1 MKVFSAGLRS
11 AMGPSP
17 LPSGER
23 ARVRGRS
30 CLALPQERPLTPILS
45 PEGRGSTLRKSGL
58 CFAIGLLLSASTITA
73 YAQDAVPSTNATVN
87 LIRLMVKKGL
97 ITQTEANGLISEA
110 NDEAVQ
116 ARKAAATAPTAVPAD
131 GAQPGDVRAVY
142 VPQNVRNEI
151 REQVKQEVIAQAKSE
166 HWAEP
171 NALPEWLDRISWY
184 GDVRV
189 RDESWYYSRSN
200 SPYFIDYGTLNRT
213 GPYDINS
220 LTQHVYPPILNST
233 QNRLNMLRMQAHI
246 GMNVKLGDT
255 MTAGVRIGSGND
267 NNPVSTTQTLGGGL
281 VKKNL
286 WLDQAWIRWQ
296 PYKDWSVTAGR
307 MADPFMVTDLIYSN
321 ELNFDGVASHSELP
335 FNDEMGGFATAGA
348 FPIQYT
354 GNDAPTQALG
364 SDKANNGNNSNKWLW
379 AAQLGFK
386 WSFANDATWK
396 VALAYY
402 FFDGM
407 QGQLSAPCS
416 LYTGINY
423 CSTDSTAPSYMQK
436 GNTVF
441 LLRDIL
447 PDTSSPNNYAQPQFV
462 GLSYNYHIADL
473 VNKVDFKV
481 GETPIELQAEY
492 ERNMSYHARDA
503 FNRYPNGLGVPV
515 NNYQGSSG
523 STNGPYKSGPVGW
536 LLRGIIGNPHPMAA
550 NEWNIALG
558 YKYLQ
563 PDAMLDGLT
572 DQNFHLGGTNAK
584 GFILTADYG
593 IAQRTWVS
601 ARYFG
606 AKQVYGPPFT
616 IDVVQFEVSTK
627 F

>member
-1 MKVFSAGLRS
+1 MKSRIAAALGSHSCAQEWAG
-11 AMGPSP
+11 
-17 LPSGER
+17 SGASRQVRQALSLSR
-23 ARVRGRS
+23 ARR
-30 CLALPQERPLTPILS
+30 TM
-45 PEGRGSTLRKSGL
+45 L
-58 CFAIGLLLSASTITA
+58 CIAIGVLLGAQGAGA
-73 YAQDAVPSTNATVN
+73 YAQDAGTSAASPSTNATIN

-97 ITQTEANGLISEA
+97 ITQGEADGLLKQA
-110 NDEAVQ
+110 DDEAMQ
-116 ARKAAATAPTAVPAD
+116 ARQAAAPAAAPAD

-142 VPQNVRNEI
+142 VPQNVRDQI
-151 REQVKQEVIAQAKSE
+151 RDQVKQEVIAQAKSE

-171 NALPEWLDRISWY
+171 NALPDWLDRISWF
-184 GDVRV
+184 GDVHV
-189 RDESWYYSRSN
+189 RDESWYYSHNN

-220 LTQHVYPPILNST
+220 LTQGVTPPIFDST
-233 QNRLNMLRMQAHI
+233 QNRLNMVRLQAHI

-255 MTAGVRIGSGND
+255 VAAGVRIGSGGD

-281 VKKNL
+281 IKKDI
-286 WLDQAWIRWQ
+286 WLDQAWVRWQ
-296 PYKDWSVTAGR
+296 PASSYSITAGR
-307 MADPFMVTDLIYSN
+307 MPPPFMVTDLIYST
-321 ELNFDGVASHSELP
+321 ELNFDGVATHGELP
-335 FNDEMGGFATAGA
+335 FSDDLGAFATAGG

-354 GNDAPTQALG
+354 STDAPEQAFG
-364 SDKANNGNNSNKWLW
+364 DDKANNGDKWLW

-386 WSFANDATWK
+386 WQFANDATWK

-402 FFDGM
+402 YFDHM
-407 QGQLSAPCS
+407 QGQLSAPCAI
-416 LYTGINY
+416 YTGIDY
-423 CSTDSTAPSYMQK
+423 CSTDSTAPDYMQK

-441 LLRDIL
+441 LLRDIV
-447 PDTSSPNNYAQPQFV
+447 PDPSSPDNYAQPQFV

-473 VNKVDFKV
+473 VNKVDFKI
-481 GETPIELQAEY
+481 GETPMELQAEY
-492 ERNMSYHARDA
+492 ERNMAYHEQAA
-503 FNRYPNGLGVPV
+503 FDRYPDGLGQPV
-515 NNYQGSSG
+515 NNYQSG
-523 STNGPYKSGPVGW
+523 TTAGTNGPYKSGPVGW
-536 LLRGIIGNPHPMAA
+536 LVRGILGTPQPMAL

-593 IAQRTWVS
+593 IAPRTWLS
-601 ARYFG
+601 ARYYG

-616 IDVVQFEVSTK
+616 IDVVQFEISTK

>member
-1 MKVFSAGLRS
+1 VTRGHKAS
-11 AMGPSP
+11 
-17 LPSGER
+17 
-23 ARVRGRS
+23 RVRKG
-30 CLALPQERPLTPILS
+30 AL
-45 PEGRGSTLRKSGL
+45 
-58 CFAIGLLLSASTITA
+58 CVAIGLLLCGQAITA
-73 YAQDAVPSTNATVN
+73 YAQDAVPSTNATIN

-110 NDEAVQ
+110 NDEAMQ

-407 QGQLSAPCS
+407 QGQLSAPCP

-423 CSTDSTAPSYMQK
+423 CSTDSAAPSYMQK

>member
-1 MKVFSAGLRS
+1 MKFRTANHHVWRPRRS
-11 AMGPSP
+11 M
-17 LPSGER
+17 
-23 ARVRGRS
+23 
-30 CLALPQERPLTPILS
+30 
-45 PEGRGSTLRKSGL
+45 L
-58 CFAIGLLLSASTITA
+58 CIAIGLLLGGSAVTA
-73 YAQDAVPSTNATVN
+73 FAQDAAPSTNATIN

-97 ITQTEANGLISEA
+97 ITKSEADGLINEA
-110 NDEAVQ
+110 NDEAMQ

-189 RDESWYYSRSN
+189 RDESWYYSRKN
-200 SPYFIDYGTLNRT
+200 SPDFINYAQLNQT

-220 LTQHVYPPILNST
+220 ITQGVTPPILNST
-233 QNRLNMLRMQAHI
+233 QNRLNMLRLQAHI
-246 GMNVKLGDT
+246 GIKVKLGDT
-255 MTAGVRIGSGND
+255 VTAGVRIGSGND

-281 VKKNL
+281 VKKDL
-286 WLDQAWIRWQ
+286 WLDQAWVRWQ
-296 PYKDWSVTAGR
+296 PNEYYSVTAGR
-307 MADPFMVTDLIYSN
+307 MPSPFLQTDLIFSP
-321 ELNFDGVASHSELP
+321 ELNFDGVIGHGEFP
-335 FNDEMGGFATAGA
+335 FTDDVKGFVTAGA
-348 FPIQYT
+348 IPIQYT
-354 GNDAPTQALG
+354 SNNAPTQAFG
-364 SDKANNGNNSNKWLW
+364 DSKYGAGDKWMW
-379 AAQLGFK
+379 ATQLGF
-386 WSFANDATWK
+386 TWK
-396 VALAYY
+396 LAEDVQWKAGLAYY
-402 FFDGM
+402 FFNRM
-407 QGQLSAPCS
+407 QGQLSAPCAI
-416 LYTGINY
+416 YTGINY
-423 CSTDSTAPSYMQK
+423 CSTDNTAPDYMQW

-441 LLRDIL
+441 LLRDIV
-447 PDTSSPNNYAQPQFV
+447 PNPSSPDNYAQPQFV

-473 VNKVDFKV
+473 VNKLDFKV

-492 ERNMSYHARDA
+492 ERNMAYHERAA
-503 FNRYPNGLGVPV
+503 FDRYANGLGVPV
-515 NNYQGSSG
+515 NNYQGSTTAG
-523 STNGPYKSGPVGW
+523 TNGTYKSGPVGW
-536 LLRGIIGNPHPMAA
+536 LLRGIIGTPQPMAL

-593 IAQRTWVS
+593 IAPRTWLS

-606 AKQVYGPPFT
+606 AKQVYGPPFA
-616 IDVVQFEVSTK
+616 IDVVQFEISTK

>member
-1 MKVFSAGLRS
+1 MTFLAAGPHSATDK
-11 AMGPSP
+11 SP

-23 ARVRGRS
+23 ARVRG
-30 CLALPQERPLTPILS
+30 CAGLALSQVRPLTPTLS
-45 PEGRGSTLRKSGL
+45 PEGRGSRLRKSML
-58 CFAIGLLLSASTITA
+58 CIAIGLLFGSQTIAA
-73 YAQDAVPSTNATVN
+73 YAQDATPSTNATIN

-97 ITQTEANGLISEA
+97 ITQGEADGLIKQA

-116 ARKAAATAPTAVPAD
+116 ARQATAAAAVPAD

-171 NALPEWLDRISWY
+171 NVLPEWLDRISWY

-189 RDESWYYSRSN
+189 RDESWYYSRKN
-200 SPYFIDYGTLNRT
+200 SPDFINYAALNQT
-213 GPYDINS
+213 GPYDVNS
-220 LTQHVYPPILNST
+220 LTQGVNPPILNST

-246 GMNVKLGDT
+246 GINVKLGDT
-255 MTAGVRIGSGND
+255 VTAGVRIGSGND

-286 WLDQAWIRWQ
+286 WLDQAWVRWQ
-296 PYKDWSVTAGR
+296 PNQYYSITAGR
-307 MADPFMVTDLIYSN
+307 MPSPFLQTDLIFSP
-321 ELNFDGVASHSELP
+321 ELNFDGVVGHGEFP
-335 FNDEMGGFATAGA
+335 FTDDVKAFVTTGA
-348 FPIQYT
+348 IPIQYT
-354 GNDAPTQALG
+354 SNNAPTQALG
-364 SDKANNGNNSNKWLW
+364 SDKYAAGDKWMW
-379 AAQLGFK
+379 ATQLGF
-386 WSFANDATWK
+386 TWRLAED
-396 VALAYY
+396 VQWQSGLAYY
-402 FFDGM
+402 FFNRM
-407 QGQLSAPCS
+407 QGQLSAPCAI
-416 LYTGINY
+416 YTGINY
-423 CSTDSTAPSYMQK
+423 CSTDNTAPDYMQW

-447 PDTSSPNNYAQPQFV
+447 PSTSSPTNYAQPQFV

-473 VNKVDFKV
+473 VNKLDFKV

-492 ERNMSYHARDA
+492 ERNMAYHMRAA

-515 NNYQGSSG
+515 NNYQGSSNG
-523 STNGPYKSGPVGW
+523 SNGPYKSGPVGW
-536 LLRGIIGNPHPMAA
+536 LVRGIIGDPHPMAL

-593 IAQRTWVS
+593 IAQRTWLS
-601 ARYFG
+601 ARYFA

-616 IDVVQFEVSTK
+616 IDVMQFEVSTK

>member
-1 MKVFSAGLRS
+1 MKASTADLRS
-11 AMGPSP
+11 ATAPSP
-17 LPSGER
+17 LPFGESVG
-23 ARVRGRS
+23 VRGGTCRV
-30 CLALPQERPLTPILS
+30 LPQERPLTPTLS
-45 PEGRGSTLRKSGL
+45 PQGRGSRSRKKML
-58 CFAIGLLLSASTITA
+58 CLAVGLLLIGQGITA
-73 YAQDAVPSTNATVN
+73 YAQDAAPSTNATIN

-97 ITQTEANGLISEA
+97 ITQGEADGLIKQA

-116 ARKAAATAPTAVPAD
+116 ARQATAAAPAD

-189 RDESWYYSRSN
+189 RDESWYYSRKN
-200 SPYFIDYGTLNRT
+200 VNDFINYAALNQT
-213 GPYDINS
+213 GPYDTNS
-220 LTQHVYPPILNST
+220 LSQGVRPPLLNST
-233 QNRLNMLRMQAHI
+233 QDRLNMLRLQAHI
-246 GMNVKLGDT
+246 GINVKLGDT
-255 MTAGVRIGSGND
+255 VTAGVRIGSGND

-286 WLDQAWIRWQ
+286 WLDQAWVRWQ
-296 PYKDWSVTAGR
+296 PNQYYSITAGR
-307 MADPFMVTDLIYSN
+307 MPTPFVQTDLIFSP
-321 ELNFDGVASHSELP
+321 ELNFDGVVGHSDFP
-335 FNDEMGGFATAGA
+335 FTDDLKTFVTAGA
-348 FPIQYT
+348 IPIQYT
-354 GNDAPTQALG
+354 GNNDPAQAYG
-364 SDKANNGNNSNKWLW
+364 DKKYGATDKWLW
-379 AAQLGFK
+379 STQLGF
-386 WSFANDATWK
+386 TWK
-396 VALAYY
+396 FAEDAQWQAALAYY
-402 FFDGM
+402 YFQGM
-407 QGQLSAPCS
+407 RGQLSQPCQ

-423 CSTDSTAPSYMQK
+423 CSTDYTAPAYMQW
-436 GNTVF
+436 GNTLF
-441 LLRDIL
+441 LLRDIV
-447 PDTSSPNNYAQPQFV
+447 PDPSSPTNYAQPQFV
-462 GLSYNYHIADL
+462 GLSYDYHVADL

-492 ERNMSYHARDA
+492 ERNMAYHARSA
-503 FNRYPNGLGVPV
+503 FNRYPNGLGMPV
-515 NNYQGSSG
+515 NNYQGSSDG
-523 STNGPYKSGPVGW
+523 SNGPYKSGPVGW
-536 LLRGIIGNPHPMAA
+536 LLRGIIGNPHPMAL

-593 IAQRTWVS
+593 IAQRTWLS
-601 ARYFG
+601 ARYFA

-616 IDVVQFEVSTK
+616 IDVMQFEVNTK

>member
-1 MKVFSAGLRS
+1 MKFRIANHHVWRPRRS
-11 AMGPSP
+11 M
-17 LPSGER
+17 L
-23 ARVRGRS
+23 
-30 CLALPQERPLTPILS
+30 CL
-45 PEGRGSTLRKSGL
+45 
-58 CFAIGLLLSASTITA
+58 AIGLLLGGQAVTA
-73 YAQDAVPSTNATVN
+73 FAQDAAPSTNATIN

-97 ITQTEANGLISEA
+97 ITQGEADGLIKQA
-110 NDEAVQ
+110 NDEATQ
-116 ARKAAATAPTAVPAD
+116 ARTAIAEAPAD

-171 NALPEWLDRISWY
+171 NAIPDWLDRISWY

-189 RDESWYYSRSN
+189 RDESWYYSRKN
-200 SPYFIDYGTLNRT
+200 APDFINYAALNQT

-220 LTQHVYPPILNST
+220 LSQHVNPPILNST

-246 GMNVKLGDT
+246 GINVKLGDT
-255 MTAGVRIGSGND
+255 VTAGVRIGSGND

-286 WLDQAWIRWQ
+286 WLDQAWVRWQ
-296 PYKDWSVTAGR
+296 PNQYYSVTAGR
-307 MADPFMVTDLIYSN
+307 MPSPFLQTDLIFSP
-321 ELNFDGVASHSELP
+321 ELNFDGVVGHGEFP
-335 FNDEMGGFATAGA
+335 FTDDLKTFVTAGA
-348 FPIQYT
+348 IPIQYT
-354 GNDAPTQALG
+354 SNHAPTQALG
-364 SDKANNGNNSNKWLW
+364 NDKYAAGDKWMW
-379 AAQLGFK
+379 ATQLGF
-386 WSFANDATWK
+386 TWK
-396 VALAYY
+396 LAEDVQWQAGLAYY
-402 FFDGM
+402 FFNRM
-407 QGQLSAPCS
+407 QGQLSAPCQVYNG
-416 LYTGINY
+416 LVNY
-423 CSTDSTAPSYMQK
+423 CSTDNTAPDYMQW

-473 VNKVDFKV
+473 VNKLDFKV
-481 GETPIELQAEY
+481 GETPIELQVEY
-492 ERNMSYHARDA
+492 ERNMAYHMRTA

-515 NNYQGSSG
+515 NNYQGSSDG
-523 STNGPYKSGPVGW
+523 SNGPYKSGPVGW
-536 LLRGIIGNPHPMAA
+536 LLRGIIGNPHPMAL

-593 IAQRTWVS
+593 IAQRTWLSV
-601 ARYFG
+601 RYFA

-616 IDVVQFEVSTK
+616 IDVVQFEVNTK